1 MYIRV
6 ILLLGLCF
14 SVSTQ
19 AASLLQQRFQF
30 KQAYQAIQKQ
40 DLEQFQQLSEN
51 LQDYKIA
58 HYLTFFQ
65 LYHNIEQAKS
75 DEVKAFLEVHANSP
89 TADILRTQWLTQL
102 AKAKDWAGYQTFYK
116 PQKSTILQ
124 CHALHARLQQ
134 QEPLR
139 QWQMQAVKLW
149 LAGKSQP
156 KECDPVFNYLYK
168 NKVITA
174 ELRWQR
180 TRISLQNKQFRLAN
194 YLAKPLGNDKK
205 TWVARW
211 QSVHKNPQIGLKNI
225 NYSDDEVA
233 RELLIY
239 GTKRLARRQAKLAH
253 DYWKKFKQKY
263 SFTESEKDEI
273 DSYIALWAA
282 DQKITES
289 LTWLMSAEIKND
301 KIRQSMLNI
310 ALNQNNWA
318 VIIKFVTDFNDA
330 IEQQDQWQYWLAR
343 AYGQTGKVDK
353 AKAIFEKVAQH
364 RTYYGFLA
372 AERLQQ
378 PFAFEQQESELDKAA
393 QQKVLENPALIRA
406 RELYF
411 LGFINYARM
420 EWQQAL
426 NSLKQ
431 DDVKVLASIASQWGW
446 HDRAIRAASKS
457 DLHDDLT
464 LRFPRPYYDWVLN
477 QAEKREIAFGWVYAI
492 IRQESAF
499 QTDAKSGANAL
510 GLMQLLPATARQ
522 MANKY
527 KIKLEGE
534 RDILSPEKNIE
545 LGTGYLRYL
554 LDRFDDNYLLATA
567 AYNAGPS
574 RAKRWRKENSCIAP
588 DMWVELIPFNETRKY
603 VKRVMSYTVVF
614 EYLMLGHDDVEPM
627 RLNPVQEQGC

>member
-14 SVSTQ
+14 TVSTQ
-19 AASLLQQRFQF
+19 AANLLQQRFQF
-30 KQAYQAIQKQ
+30 KQTYQAIQKQ
-40 DLEQFQQLSEN
+40 DLEQFQKLSEQ
-51 LQDYKIA
+51 LQDYEIA
-58 HYLTFFQ
+58 HYLNFFQ
-65 LYHNIEQAKS
+65 LYHHIEQAKA
-75 DEVKAFLEVHANSP
+75 DEVQSFLEVYADSP

-102 AKAKDWAGYQTFYK
+102 AKSENWVSYQAFYQ
-116 PQKSTILQ
+116 PQKNTILQ
-124 CHALHARLQQ
+124 CHALNARLQQ
-134 QEPLR
+134 QEPFK
-139 QWQMQAVKLW
+139 QWQMQAIKLW
-149 LAGKSQP
+149 LVGKSQP
-156 KECDPVFNYLYK
+156 KECDPVFSQLYK
-168 NKVITA
+168 NNIITS

-180 TRISLQNKQFRLAN
+180 TRLSLQNKQFKLAN
-194 YLAKPLGNDKK
+194 YLAKSLGQDKK
-205 TWVARW
+205 TWVAHW
-211 QSVHKNPQIGLKNI
+211 QSVHKNPAAGLKNI
-225 NYSDDEVA
+225 NYPDDNVA

-239 GTKRLARRQAKLAH
+239 GTKRLARRNAKLAH
-253 DYWKKFKQKY
+253 DYWAQFKKTY
-263 SFTESEKDEI
+263 GFTESEKDEI

-301 KIRQSMLNI
+301 KMRQSMLNI
-310 ALNQNNWA
+310 ALDQNNWA
-318 VIIKFVTDFNDA
+318 AIIKFVTDFNDA

-343 AYGQTGKVDK
+343 AYGQTEKFDK
-353 AKAIFEKVAQH
+353 AKVIFEKVAKH

-393 QQKVLENPALIRA
+393 QQKLLENPALIRA

-420 EWQQAL
+420 EWQQAVKTL
-426 NSLKQ
+426 NQ
-431 DDVKVLASIASQWGW
+431 DEMKLLTAIASQWGW
-446 HDRAIRAASKS
+446 HDRAIRAASKA
-457 DLHDDLT
+457 DLHNHLS

-477 QAEKREIAFGWVYAI
+477 QSEKREIAFGWIYAI

-499 QTDAKSGANAL
+499 QTDAKSGANAM

-527 KIKLEGE
+527 KIKLGGE
-534 RDILSPEKNIE
+534 KDLLSPEKNIE
-545 LGTGYLRYL
+545 LGTSYLRYL
-554 LDRFDDNYLLATA
+554 LDKFDDNYLLATA
-567 AYNAGPS
+567 AYNAGPA
-574 RAKRWRKENSCIAP
+574 RAKRWREKYSCIAT
-588 DMWVELIPFNETRKY
+588 DMWVELIPFSETRKY